1 MKSSLLPLPAKVHY
15 TLHRVKENETQGD
28 QLCLLLVTMAS
39 SAMVQRLSPLMLS
52 FKSLVY
58 SIFFMILSSYFAFFD
73 PIPIPLCHF

>member
-15 TLHRVKENETQGD
+15 TLHRVKENETRGD